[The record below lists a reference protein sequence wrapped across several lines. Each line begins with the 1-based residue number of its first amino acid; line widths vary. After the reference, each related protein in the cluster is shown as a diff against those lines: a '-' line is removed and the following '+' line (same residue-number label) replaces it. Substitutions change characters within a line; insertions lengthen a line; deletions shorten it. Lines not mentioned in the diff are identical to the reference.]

1 MLEQILAFITPG
13 PLTEIFGFRL
23 RVFTSWITLGLAL
36 GLILCIGSLSS
47 GTVTIDGTL
56 LMNYLLQ
63 VPFIVCFLGMVGLG
77 IDAISGRRSEY
88 PGWYWWLF
96 PIVTYIII
104 GISLAFG
111 MIALIFG
118 INLPSPRINSGRRPI
133 ENERK
138 KKIRKEI
145 QKKQAKEFLEEYEQL
160 LEQIPLVQHPSREG
174 ILFKLR
180 NAPPGAQLEDILT
193 EEEFQEMI
201 MMFIE
206 QYAN

>member
-23 RVFTSWITLGLAL
+23 RVVTSWITLGLAI

-63 VPFIVCFLGMVGLG
+63 FPFAVCFLGFVGLG
-77 IDAISGRRSEY
+77 IDAVGGRRSEY

-96 PIVTYIII
+96 PIVTYIFL
-104 GISLAFG
+104 GITLFVT
-111 MIALIFG
+111 MIALISG
-118 INLPSPRINSGRRPI
+118 INLPRPQINYGRRPT

-145 QKKQAKEFLEEYEQL
+145 QKKQAKEFLEEYEEL
-160 LEQIPLVQHPSREG
+160 LEQSTLVQHPSCER
-174 ILFKLR
+174 ILLKLR
-180 NAPPGAQLEDILT
+180 NAPPGARLEDILN
-193 EEEFQEMI
+193 EEEMDELFLMI
-201 MMFIE
+201 IG
-206 QYAN
+206 